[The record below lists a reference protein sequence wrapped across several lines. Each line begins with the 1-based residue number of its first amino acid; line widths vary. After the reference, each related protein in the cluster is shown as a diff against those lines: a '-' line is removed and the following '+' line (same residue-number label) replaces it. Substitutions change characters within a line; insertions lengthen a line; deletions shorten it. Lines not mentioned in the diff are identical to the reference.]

1 MFLQKIWP
9 IISNSTNNGKVHPL
23 AFVGLCRD
31 AALFAVPKRQERRE
45 REQGSLECK
54 NNEKEKLHMKW
65 KKVVSLTIAFSMV
78 AGTCLQA
85 VPAMEAEAAQES
97 NVSGDYSDP
106 WNSTSIPNMTPVT
119 DTNVD
124 KVKFTHKEWT
134 GTQYQDVDGQTV
146 KAADVY
152 GINREEA
159 TSFSTSSVIYDSVDH
174 AITGAVDFQKE
185 QSAYVQ
191 FLTGHEE
198 RMADWELVVLQNQEL
213 AQGDDYVDF
222 YKKDYQVDEQKQWK
236 TGLTL
241 PGRWEKDGFDFSIYT
256 NTQMPWQNKYDS
268 NVSVPQAP
276 TNYNPVGLYRKTF
289 DVDESLMAADGRI
302 YLNFQGV
309 ESSYYVYVNGK
320 EVGYSEDT
328 YSPHSFDITDYLTE
342 NGKDNLLAVE
352 VHKFCDGTWMEDQ
365 DMYYDGGIF
374 RDIYLYSAP
383 LVHIQD
389 YFVTTDLDE
398 NYENATMNLEV
409 TVANASDAP
418 ASGYAVDVR
427 LYDEE
432 KQMFVNDFTIDL
444 DDVPA
449 ASEERE
455 GTATA
460 SGSKLVLAPE
470 LWSAETP
477 NLYTLVLS
485 LYNKESGAYM
495 GSMSQQLGFR
505 EIEFTSTQV
514 DENGNKITTDAEYQP
529 ITINGK
535 RILLKGTNRHD
546 TDPIYG
552 KYQSREVLEED
563 VTIMKQYNLNAVRT
577 SHYSN
582 DDYLYYLCDKYGLY
596 MMGETNLES
605 HAIMSNQSAQAN
617 FKNLAM
623 DRTITAFQRLKNST
637 AIVMWSI
644 GNENYYNYN
653 KDSADGMFYDLIW
666 YFKDHDKTR
675 PVHSEGDNDQN
686 GVDMGSNMYPSVSLV
701 QSWASRNMPYVLCEY
716 DHAMGN
722 AVGNLKEYW
731 DAIRS
736 HDNMLGGFI
745 WDWVEQ
751 ARMISLDSLPQTYT
765 VTEKSNAKVTGSA
778 HVSALYDVT
787 DEKALST
794 KSAEGYAL
802 FDDSSYNQQL
812 SGSGKAFTVEV
823 ICKPNSLSGDQVLAS
838 KGDRQ
843 FALKTNSTRQLEFFA
858 YTNNNWNSVTVDI
871 PEDWVGNWHQ
881 VVAVYNQGSVQI
893 YYDGRLLTSGN
904 TNSYVDASSTSLGI
918 GCSIDNGRTFDGEIS
933 LGRIYSKALSLE
945 EVQGQNSA
953 TPAITADSDDV
964 LLWVDFTNLQESEEQ
979 PYDYYA
985 EEDAHKNLYAD
996 EIPGHF
1002 YGYGGDSG
1010 ESPNDG
1016 NFCVNGLVSPDRQV
1030 QPELYEVKYQYQSV
1044 WFDAT
1049 DSQLLAGK
1057 VEAYNEN
1064 NFLNLNDFDVY
1075 WTLYEDDKAIG
1086 EGKLTDEQAD
1096 LPGTE
1101 TRNLA
1106 IPYLEKLPQTKKA
1119 GAEYYLNLSVRLKE
1133 DTLWADAGYE
1143 VAYEQFQLPV
1153 EVEKVTKDINTQGVT
1168 VNEDGEEAVTVTGT
1182 DFSFQINKAT
1192 GTMENYTY
1200 KGEVLLQEGPVPN
1213 YWRGLLDNDNG
1224 NYDGNWKT
1232 VTDGIE
1238 AGAITVG
1245 ENEEGQKTITVD
1257 LYFPNAPA
1265 MTQQMVYTI
1274 DGSGAVTLSTTV
1286 DATGTGLGRYLRIG
1300 TCLELPEG
1308 YENVTWYGNGPVESM
1323 SDRKSFAVTGR
1334 FESTVDEL
1342 YFPYLEAQDTGTLTD
1357 VKWITVTNPEVDNA
1371 MAIAATDTVEAS
1383 ALHFTADDLDQAAH
1397 PYQLTKL
1404 KETILSVNYGSQG
1417 TGNASC
1423 GPDTLSAY
1431 LIPNDRAYSYE
1442 YTMIPYTTGED
1453 VTEVTRPYRT
1463 VASVSEE
1470 EIIEAAARELAEQID
1485 GIVVTN
1491 ADQKEELEKLEE
1503 AYEDLPDEAKQIVTQ
1518 QRFEKLQEA
1527 MELADQLAVSEEAK
1541 VLVKDQSKNAFDLDV
1556 NAQSTMSMGYDTDMG
1571 TSVLNGYFAVNNEGA
1586 TKLFSDKISG
1596 TQGFT
1601 IEADIN
1607 PNGVGASGSDYNM
1620 IAAKGDHSMAFRVSE
1635 NVIYFFIY
1643 NGSDWK
1649 IARSR
1654 QLTSEELSSWL
1665 HVAGIYENGNLSVY
1679 LEGEELATVSGV
1691 GSVASSDYPL
1701 GIGYC
1706 PETGRTTSCSIRN
1719 IRFYSKALTKEEL
1732 DNRAYGP
1739 DDESVELWYDFD
1751 ELVYEG
1757 IEDETAV
1764 ENLRA
1769 YTTSLDLESGDTAQ
1783 LRVEPVPYYAAADLV
1798 YSSSDEEIA
1807 AVNQQGM
1814 VTAGTKIGEATI
1826 TVAVEGQEDVKVE
1839 IPVTV
1844 KEKAVE
1850 ITEIDVSATNL
1861 NLFVKDTYE
1870 INAKVL
1876 PEDTTESKEV
1886 SYRTDNEA
1894 VATVSQDGVIT
1905 AVGSGEANI
1914 TVASVVRPEITATIQ
1929 VTVSERT
1936 VEITGIALAEDSKT
1950 LTTGESYTISATVLP
1965 VDATESKE
1973 LTYRSSNEA
1982 VAAVTETGV
1991 VTARAAGTAIITVAS
2006 KVHQN
2011 ISADMTI
2018 TVNAPQAVPVTGIQL
2033 TEVIKTLHAGE
2044 TYRIAASVL
2053 PANTTESKE
2062 LLYRSGDETIATV
2075 DASGLVTAKA
2085 TGTGTI
2091 VVSSKANPSIA
2102 SNVIIMVK
2110 ANEKP
2115 QPVSVTGVKFAK
2127 KTATVSV
2134 GSKITRKASLL
2145 PTGASGTVSYASSN
2159 KKVAAVSSTGIV
2171 TGKKVGT
2178 AKITATCNGKTA
2190 VYTVKVV
2197 PKKVKLT
2204 KAISKKGAV
2213 LTLKWRRD
2221 RKVNG
2226 YEIQVSYKK
2235 NSWKKAKKYTVKKSK
2250 ITSRTLKLKAKKNA
2264 YVRIRSF
2271 KKAGGKKY
2279 YSPYTV
2285 KRVKIRK

>member
-1 MFLQKIWP
+1 
-9 IISNSTNNGKVHPL
+9 
-23 AFVGLCRD
+23 
-31 AALFAVPKRQERRE
+31 
-45 REQGSLECK
+45 
-54 NNEKEKLHMKW
+54 MKW
-65 KKVVSLTIAFSMV
+65 RKALSLTIAFSMV
-78 AGTCLQA
+78 AGTFLGA
-85 VPAMEAEAAQES
+85 IPPVEAEAAQEG
-97 NVSGDYSDP
+97 NTNPDYADP
-106 WNSTSIPNMTPVT
+106 WHSFDIPEMAAVP
-119 DTNVD
+119 DTNMD
-124 KVKFTHKEWT
+124 EVKFTHQEWT

-159 TSFSTSSVIYDSVDH
+159 TSFGTSSVIYDSVDN
-174 AITGAVDFQKE
+174 AITGAVDFRKE

-198 RMADWELVVLQNQEL
+198 SMADWELVVLQNQEL
-213 AQGDDYVDF
+213 AQGEDYVDF
-222 YKKDYQVDEQKQWK
+222 YKTDYEVDTDKQWK
-236 TGLTL
+236 TGLEL

-256 NTQMPWQNKYDS
+256 NTQMPWQSKYDS
-268 NVSVPQAP
+268 NVSVPNAP
-276 TNYNPVGLYRKTF
+276 TNYNPVGLYRKNF
-289 DVDESLMAADGRI
+289 DVDDGLMSADGRI

-320 EVGYSEDT
+320 EVGYSEDS

-342 NGKDNLLAVE
+342 DGKDNLLAVE

-409 TVANASDAP
+409 TVANASDAI
-418 ASGYAVDVR
+418 ASDYAVDVR
-427 LYDEE
+427 LYDEAKE
-432 KQMFVNDFTIDL
+432 MFVNDFTIDMGEI
-444 DDVPA
+444 PA
-449 ASEERE
+449 ATAEGE

-460 SGSKLVLAPE
+460 TGAKLVLSPK

-485 LYNKESGAYM
+485 LYHKDSGAYM

-514 DENGNKITTDAEYQP
+514 DESGNKTTEDSEYQP
-529 ITINGK
+529 ITINGE

-563 VTIMKQYNLNAVRT
+563 VTIMKQYNINAVRT

-605 HAIMSNQSAQAN
+605 HAIMSNQSAHSN

-623 DRTITAFQRLKNST
+623 DRTITAFQRLKNCT
-637 AIVMWSI
+637 AIVMWST

-653 KDSADGMFYDLIW
+653 KNSADGMFYDLIW

-675 PVHSEGDNDQN
+675 PVHSEGDYDAN
-686 GVDMGSNMYPSVSLV
+686 GVDMGSNMYPSVSHV

-722 AVGNLKEYW
+722 AVGNIKEYW

-736 HDNMLGGFI
+736 GDSMLGGFI

-751 ARMISLDSLPQTYT
+751 ARMISLDSLPKTYT
-765 VTEKSNAKVTGSA
+765 VTENSSAKVTGSA

-802 FDDSSYNQQL
+802 FDDSSYNQYL

-823 ICKPNSLSGDQVLAS
+823 ICKPASLSSDQVLAS

-843 FALKTNSTRQLEFFA
+843 FALKTNSSRQLEFFA
-858 YTNNNWNSVTVDI
+858 YTNNAWNSVTVDL
-871 PEDWVGNWHQ
+871 PDDWVGNWHQ
-881 VVAVYNQGSVQI
+881 VVAVYNRGSVQL

-904 TNSYVDASSTSLGI
+904 TNSSLDASSTSLGI

-933 LGRIYSKALSLE
+933 LGRIYTKALSAE
-945 EVQGQNSA
+945 EIQAQNSA
-953 TPAITADSDDV
+953 SPAIAADSEDV
-964 LLWVDFTNLQESEEQ
+964 LLWVDFTNLQESEDQ
-979 PYDYYA
+979 AYDYYA
-985 EEDAHKNLYAD
+985 EDDAHKNLYAD
-996 EIPGHF
+996 EIVGHF

-1064 NFLNLNDFDVY
+1064 NFLNLNEFDVC
-1075 WTLYEDDKAIG
+1075 WTLYEDDQVIG
-1086 EGKLTDEQAD
+1086 EGKLTDEEAN

-1101 TRNLA
+1101 TKNLA
-1106 IPYLEKLPQTKKA
+1106 VPYLEKLPETKKA

-1133 DTLWADAGYE
+1133 DTLWASAGHE
-1143 VAYEQFQLPV
+1143 VAHEQFQLPV
-1153 EVEKVTKDINTQGVT
+1153 EVEKVTKDINTQGIQVDESG
-1168 VNEDGEEAVTVTGT
+1168 EDAVTVTGT
-1182 DFSFQINKAT
+1182 EFSFQINKAT
-1192 GTMENYTY
+1192 GAMENYTY

-1224 NYDGNWKT
+1224 NYDGNWKA

-1238 AGAITVG
+1238 AESIRVG
-1245 ENEEGQKTITVD
+1245 ENEEGQPTITVE

-1274 DGSGAVTLSTTV
+1274 DGSGAVTLNTTV

-1300 TCLELPEG
+1300 TCMELPEG

-1334 FESTVDEL
+1334 FESTADEL
-1342 YFPYLEAQDTGTLTD
+1342 FFPYLEAQDTGTLTD
-1357 VKWITVTNPEVDNA
+1357 VKWITVTNPEADGA
-1371 MAIAATDTVEAS
+1371 MAIAATDPLEAS
-1383 ALHFTADDLDQAAH
+1383 ALHFTANDLDQAAH

-1431 LIPNDRAYSYE
+1431 QIPNDRAYSYE
-1442 YTMIPYTTGED
+1442 YTMIPYTDGED
-1453 VTEVTRPYRT
+1453 VMDLTRPYRT
-1463 VASVSEE
+1463 VASVSED
-1470 EIIEAAARELAEQID
+1470 EIIEEAARELAEQID
-1485 GIVVTN
+1485 AIVVTS
-1491 ADQKEELEKLEE
+1491 ASQAEELERMEE
-1503 AYEDLPDEAKQIVTQ
+1503 AYNDLPQEAQDLVTQ
-1518 QRFEKLQEA
+1518 ARYEKLQEA
-1527 MELADQLAVSEEAK
+1527 IQLAEQLAAAENAR
-1541 VLVKDQSKNAFDLDV
+1541 VLVKDKSKNGFDLDV
-1556 NAQSTMSMGYDTDMG
+1556 NAKSTVSMGYDSKIG
-1571 TSVLNGYFAVNNEGA
+1571 ASVLNGYFDVDNEGA
-1586 TKLFSDKISG
+1586 TELFSQRINGSNS
-1596 TQGFT
+1596 FT

-1607 PNGVGASGSDYNM
+1607 PNGVGVSGSEYNM
-1620 IAAKGDHSMAFRVSE
+1620 IASKGDNSMAFRVSE
-1635 NVIYFFIY
+1635 NVVYFFIY

-1654 QLTSEELSSWL
+1654 ELTSTELNSWL

-1679 LEGEELATVSGV
+1679 LEGEELVTESGV
-1691 GSVASSDYPL
+1691 GAIAASDYPF
-1701 GIGYC
+1701 GVGYC
-1706 PETGRTTSCSIRN
+1706 PQTERITSCSIKN
-1719 IRFYSKALTKEEL
+1719 IRFYSKALTREEL
-1732 DNRAYGP
+1732 DERAYGP

-1751 ELVYEG
+1751 EITYEG
-1757 IEDETAV
+1757 LEGETDV
-1764 ENLRA
+1764 KGLRA
-1769 YTTSLDLESGDTAQ
+1769 YTESLDLESGDTAQ
-1783 LRVEPVPYYAAADLV
+1783 LRVEPVPYYADAAIV
-1798 YSSSDEEIA
+1798 YNSSDEEIA
-1807 AVNQQGM
+1807 SVDDTGL
-1814 VTAGTKIGEATI
+1814 VTAGTKLGEATI
-1826 TVAVEGQEDVKVE
+1826 TASVEGQEEIKVE
-1839 IPVTV
+1839 ISVTV
-1844 KEKAVE
+1844 KEKEIA
-1850 ITEIDVSATNL
+1850 ITEIDVPDTEL
-1861 NLFVKDTYE
+1861 TMFVGDQYE
-1870 INAKVL
+1870 IKATVL
-1876 PEDTTESKEV
+1876 PEDTTDPKEL
-1886 SYRTDNEA
+1886 SYETDNEN
-1894 VATVSQDGVIT
+1894 VATVTRDGVIE
-1905 AVGSGEANI
+1905 AVGSGTANI
-1914 TVASVVRPEITATIQ
+1914 TVACVARPEITATIEI
-1929 VTVSERT
+1929 TASERT
-1936 VEITGIALAEDSKT
+1936 VEITGIALAEEAKT
-1950 LTTGESYTISATVLP
+1950 LSAGETYAIEASVLP
-1965 VDATESKE
+1965 ADTTESKE

-1982 VAAVTETGV
+1982 VASVTETGV
-1991 VTARAAGTAIITVAS
+1991 VTANAAGTAVITVAS

-2011 ISADMTI
+2011 ISADVEI
-2018 TVNAPQAVPVTGIQL
+2018 TVNGPQTVPVTGIYVAEL
-2033 TEVIKTLHAGE
+2033 IKTLNAGD
-2044 TYRIAASVL
+2044 TYQIQASVL
-2053 PANTTESKE
+2053 PQNTTESKE
-2062 LLYRSGDETIATV
+2062 LTYRSSNESV
-2075 DASGLVTAKA
+2075 ASVNEAGTVTARA
-2085 TGTGTI
+2085 AGTATI
-2091 VVSSKANPSIA
+2091 VVSSKANAAIS
-2102 SNVIIMVK
+2102 SNIVITVK
-2110 ANEKP
+2110 AKEQTQ
-2115 QPVSVTGVKFAK
+2115 QPAAVTGVKFNNS
-2127 KTATVSV
+2127 KTASVSV

-2145 PTGASGTVSYASSN
+2145 PAGASGTIAYSSSN
-2159 KKVAAVSSTGIV
+2159 KKIATVSSTGAV
-2171 TGKKVGT
+2171 RGKKVGT
-2178 AKITATCNGKTA
+2178 AIITAACNGKTA
-2190 VYTVKVV
+2190 SYMVKVV
-2197 PKKVKLT
+2197 PKKVKIQ
-2204 KAISKKGAV
+2204 KAIAKNGAK
-2213 LTLKWRRD
+2213 LTLKWKKD
-2221 RKVNG
+2221 KTVNG

-2235 NSWKKAKKYTVKKSK
+2235 NSWKKAKKYTVKKARVVSK
-2250 ITSRTLKLKAKKNA
+2250 TLKLKAKKTA

-2271 KKAGGKKY
+2271 KKTGGKKY

-2285 KRVKIRK
+2285 KKVKIKK